1 MSLIKITN
9 KSKYKYHSFYEEE
22 IGIYDDQRPAPLFCL
37 EDFIEGKIYRSIGIT
52 YYITIYFKEFNNY
65 HRYEST
71 VVHNRSNKKTFLEEV
86 WNFKSKI
93 NSYKEIFQIMDF

>member
-9 KSKYKYHSFYEEE
+9 KSAYKYHRFYEA
-22 IGIYDDQRPAPLFCL
+22 IGIYAYQSSPPLILL
-37 EDFIEGKIYRSIGIT
+37 EDFIENKIYWGIGIT
-52 YYITIYFKEFNNY
+52 YYITIYFKELNNY
-65 HRYEST
+65 YIYEST

-93 NSYKEIFQIMDF
+93 NSHKEIFQIMDF